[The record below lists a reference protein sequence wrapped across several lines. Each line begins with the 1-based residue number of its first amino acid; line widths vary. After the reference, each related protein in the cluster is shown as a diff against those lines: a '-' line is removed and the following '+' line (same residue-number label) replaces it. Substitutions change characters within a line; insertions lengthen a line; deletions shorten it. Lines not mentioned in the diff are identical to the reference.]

1 MILLWNVWNP
11 YGTYIPSILWKIRV
25 WSDFTPFSFPLE
37 NSVNE
42 LFCLAAAA
50 SCRPSLKLTSHLRAG
65 GRKLPRVMILHTVY
79 LLRRARRAS
88 LVEALLEGPPRISC
102 AKISLLKLNRLE
114 LIFILVIS
122 KGLSWIRGC
131 RGTLCWA
138 WMFIPGPLWGGTQIN
153 GGDGHVMEDESK
165 LWTFILPDSI
175 ISSGASSKICKLT
188 WGGSGSFS
196 SVKTVYTTI

>member
-1 MILLWNVWNP
+1 MESIWNLH
-11 YGTYIPSILWKIRV
+11 SINTV
-25 WSDFTPFSFPLE
+25 E
-37 NSVNE
+37 N
-42 LFCLAAAA
+42 
-50 SCRPSLKLTSHLRAG
+50 PSLIRFHAIFIPAG
-65 GRKLPRVMILHTVY
+65 KQREWVVLFSCSSELSPLIKADVSPQGRWKEAAPRYDITHCVSAQTCTQGLISGSAP
-79 LLRRARRAS
+79 R
-88 LVEALLEGPPRISC
+88 GPPRISC